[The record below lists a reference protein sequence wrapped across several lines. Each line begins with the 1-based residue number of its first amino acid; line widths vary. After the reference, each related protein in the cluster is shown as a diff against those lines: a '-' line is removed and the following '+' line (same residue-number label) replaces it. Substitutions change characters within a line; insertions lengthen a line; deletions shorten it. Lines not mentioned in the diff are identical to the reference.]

1 MFGLSHGRPC
11 DRIGGVARAARAGS
25 GERALGQ
32 EAAGERPGPA
42 APVREPVAR
51 VSAGPSVT
59 CGDSGDWLQYRSG
72 HTLQK

>member
-1 MFGLSHGRPC
+1 MFGLSQGRPC

-51 VSAGPSVT
+51 VSAGR
-59 CGDSGDWLQYRSG
+59 L
-72 HTLQK
+72 